1 MSKSTLVFDSSHE
14 AKTYLDGD
22 NSERNDFH
30 NENFNLE
37 TLHFVVD
44 SGLGVLNCSE
54 SVQRLFRVELDA
66 ILGANFRDFL
76 VDIHSDWRTKLP
88 DYSNEILKGGYHLP
102 WASFEQENVGWNV
115 SSVAIDPDAKDVFA
129 IVFVPGPAPEMLSHA
144 TEEGITR
151 SMAQSLQKLFHRV
164 QQSDARFHAF
174 MRLLPGVAFIQNPD
188 LAFSYK
194 GSELQ
199 SLLGDEDFQ
208 SLERVSWIDWIHP
221 DDGVA
226 FKVFIQRFE
235 QARKPM
241 SIRFR
246 LVLPSASK
254 TLHLME
260 IRYPVR
266 SVDGNISGYEGLWL
280 DLTPQELAE
289 KRMQEAAW
297 KESLNEVSSS
307 LTHDFNNILTGII
320 NLADLM
326 RPEYNREQPAGV
338 LSNMDILWESAKRA
352 KDIVQRIVSLNRTQ
366 SGTVE
371 LVDLKELLQ
380 HEYELIR
387 IVLPR
392 DIKLTMDLAEA
403 DMPVRIDKV
412 VLCRMLLNFAT
423 NARDA
428 IEGKGQVIVGLRRV
442 DFASYNRDDLFSS
455 ICPVEGDGVELV
467 FTDSGHGIEAQ
478 NLDRIFCPYFSTKV
492 GNRNSGSGL
501 GLSSISRYAKE
512 NGFDFGVRST
522 VGEGTEMI
530 LLIPVEQTE
539 SQLPQKAGS
548 QLQNSAT
555 VGSFEFPWIFGM
567 RAASNDIVFNLKLE
581 LDLDQSK
588 FPSFHRIQSG
598 DQDMDSEL
606 VSPHLPEGL
615 LILIFRLEARE
626 AMSYQNKKLLTKYNG
641 IACRFAL
648 VDAVDLNA
656 YRERYAAYFDEFIVM
671 GRTLAMDAR
680 KIRRRVRH
688 SGLFKA
694 RQLDL
699 STK

>member
-1 MSKSTLVFDSSHE
+1 MSKSSLISDSSFE
-14 AKTYLDGD
+14 AKACLNVGD
-22 NSERNDFH
+22 SLRNDFH

-37 TLHFVVD
+37 TLHFIVD

-54 SVQRLFRVELDA
+54 SVQRVFRTDLDA
-66 ILGANFRDFL
+66 VLGANFRDFL
-76 VDIHSDWRTKLP
+76 AEVHSDWGSKLP
-88 DYSNEILKGGYHLP
+88 YYPNEILRGGYHLP
-102 WASFEQENVGWNV
+102 WASFDQANFGWNV
-115 SSVAIDPDAKDVFA
+115 SSVAIDSDANDVFA

-151 SMAQSLQKLFHRV
+151 SMAQSMQKLFHRV

-174 MRLLPGVAFIQNPD
+174 MRLLPGVAFLQNAD

-199 SLLGDEDFQ
+199 SLLGGEDFH
-208 SLERVSWIDWIHP
+208 SLDRVSWCDWLHP
-221 DDGVA
+221 DDELA
-226 FKVFIQRFE
+226 FKGFIQRFE

-246 LVLPSASK
+246 LLLPLANK

-266 SVDGNISGYEGLWL
+266 SVDGLISGYEGLWL

-326 RPEYNREQPAGV
+326 RPEYNRAEPVGES
-338 LSNMDILWESAKRA
+338 SNMDILWESAKRA

-366 SGTVE
+366 CGTVE
-371 LVDLKELLQ
+371 LVDLKKLLQ

-392 DIKLTMDLAEA
+392 DIKLTMELADAE
-403 DMPVRIDKV
+403 MLVRIDKV
-412 VLCRMLLNFAT
+412 VLCRILLNFAT

-428 IEGKGQVIVGLRRV
+428 IERKGQVIVGLRRV

-455 ICPVEGDGVELV
+455 ICPVEGDGVELI
-467 FTDSGHGIEAQ
+467 FSDSGHGIEAQ

-530 LLIPVEQTE
+530 LLIPVEQLE
-539 SQLPQKAGS
+539 SQLQQNAGS
-548 QLQNSAT
+548 QQQDFLTTAPPDIS
-555 VGSFEFPWIFGM
+555 WMFGI
-567 RAASNDIVFNLKLE
+567 RAASDDFVFNLKLE
-581 LDLDQSK
+581 LDLDQNKLS
-588 FPSFHRIQSG
+588 SFHCIQNE
-598 DQDMDSEL
+598 DQDFDLNLMPLLAS
-606 VSPHLPEGL
+606 EGL
-615 LILIFRLEARE
+615 LILIFRLEAKE
-626 AMSYQNKKLLTKYNG
+626 ALSFQNKKLLTKYNG

-648 VDAVDLNA
+648 VDAIDLNA
-656 YRERYAAYFDEFIVM
+656 YRERYDAYFDEFIVM

-688 SGLFKA
+688 SALFKA
-694 RQLDL
+694 RQLD
-699 STK
+699 

>member
-1 MSKSTLVFDSSHE
+1 MSKSSLISDSSYA
-14 AKTYLDGD
+14 AKTCLNAGD
-22 NSERNDFH
+22 SLRNDFH

-37 TLHFVVD
+37 TLHFIVD

-54 SVQRLFRVELDA
+54 SVQRVFRTDLDA

-76 VDIHSDWRTKLP
+76 VEFHSDWIAKLP
-88 DYSNEILKGGYHLP
+88 HYPNEILRGGYHLP

-199 SLLGDEDFQ
+199 SLLGDEDFH

-366 SGTVE
+366 CGTVE
-371 LVDLKELLQ
+371 LADLTELLR

-387 IVLPR
+387 IVLPQ
-392 DIKLTMDLAEA
+392 DIQLSMELPEEE
-403 DMPVRIDKV
+403 MPVRIDKV
-412 VLCRMLLNFAT
+412 VLCRILLNFAT

-428 IEGKGQVIVGLRRV
+428 IERKGQVIVGLRRV

-455 ICPVEGDGVELV
+455 ICPVEGDGVELI
-467 FTDSGHGIEAQ
+467 FSDSGHGIEAQ

-512 NGFDFGVRST
+512 NGFDFGVRSIL
-522 VGEGTEMI
+522 GEGTEMI
-530 LLIPVEQTE
+530 LLMPLEQME

-548 QLQNSAT
+548 QQQDFLTTAPPDIS
-555 VGSFEFPWIFGM
+555 WIFGM
-567 RAASNDIVFNLKLE
+567 RAASNDFVFNLKLE
-581 LDLDQSK
+581 LDLDQNKS
-588 FPSFHRIQSG
+588 SIFHFIQNE
-598 DQDMDSEL
+598 DQDFDLNLM
-606 VSPHLPEGL
+606 PPRAPEGL
-615 LILIFRLEARE
+615 LILIFRLEAKE
-626 AMSYQNKKLLTKYNG
+626 ALSYQNKKLLTKYNG
-641 IACRFAL
+641 IGCRFAL
-648 VDAVDLNA
+648 VDAIDLNA
-656 YRERYAAYFDEFIVM
+656 YRERYDAYFDEFIVM

-688 SGLFKA
+688 SALFKA
-694 RQLDL
+694 RQLD
-699 STK
+699 